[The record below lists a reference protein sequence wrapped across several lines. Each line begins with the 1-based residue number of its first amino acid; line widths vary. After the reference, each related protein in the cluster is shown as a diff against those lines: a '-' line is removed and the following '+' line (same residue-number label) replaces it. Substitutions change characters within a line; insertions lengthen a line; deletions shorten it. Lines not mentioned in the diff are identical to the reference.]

1 LAFLTRNKG
10 KLGKILIITLVF
22 EENAN
27 FSPKIAEN
35 CEPNI
40 DPRLQMRIESKASFC
55 RFSHNHFIFPKN
67 DSAADETDLLGLGVL
82 GGPLQL
88 LVAVHVVLL
97 RELQVPQELGVHL
110 ERQKN
115 IIIFFLFGGDL
126 KKVWFV
132 GKLSTHK
139 F

>member
-1 LAFLTRNKG
+1 LQKRRRLCISFLG
-10 KLGKILIITLVF
+10 FHAIIL
-22 EENAN
+22 
-27 FSPKIAEN
+27 FS
-35 CEPNI
+35 
-40 DPRLQMRIESKASFC
+40 Q
-55 RFSHNHFIFPKN
+55 N
-67 DSAADETDLLGLGVL
+67 DSAEDETDLLSLSVL